1 MKMLQWL
8 LALSLVGLAPLTK
21 QLSPQVVSPAG
32 YEPLKDQ
39 AEELYT
45 QGSYSKAREL
55 YQKADALELPAAEAR
70 WVDFRLADTLWRSQ
84 ASTGTTDTSL
94 LEQAAGR
101 LQALL
106 RGEERDRVWAE
117 AQESM
122 GDYWWIRRESRNWSQ
137 AWGHYSQALDWWG
150 GARDID
156 LARRRYLGIVFRVA
170 EPPRAEPYAYY
181 GYYGNNLSVAVLEN
195 ALKIVQNDEDR
206 AHAHYLLAMTL
217 RQQGGDQGV
226 RSRVVEEFEAALE
239 GSRSTQWYDDALY
252 HFAEWLTQYGRF
264 TVNDDGESVLR
275 PDYVKALALYRRL
288 VTDYAKGET
297 RYFDNATSRIATIT
311 GLEIG
316 VQVSNIFLPGT
327 EVSFHLSWRNIKEID
342 LAVYKV
348 ELTRD
353 WDLSREDGRL
363 LGSID
368 LAGDSQL
375 KTWKKQTGDRGDY
388 QPGQET
394 IRLDEKLPLGAYL
407 LEATSGA
414 QSARELILVTD
425 AALVLKSSGRKALAY
440 FCNAVD
446 GSPIAG
452 ATVVLW
458 ENRGNIESW
467 HALHG
472 ETNDDGMFFFDLSA
486 DRDYSNLHAIAALT
500 DRQAFVTGYANA
512 YADAERAWR
521 IYAYTD
527 RPAYRPGE
535 QVRWKLVARVS
546 ASAGY
551 TTPSGKA
558 LEYQIDDPRGTKV
571 EEGQLTLNGFGS
583 AWGSLELEE
592 TMPLGEYRVTFWDEG
607 RENQIGY
614 ATLFRLEEYKL
625 PEFKVAIQT
634 PVEEGKKKT
643 FRLGDKVE
651 VEIQADYYFG
661 GPVADATVEVLVYQN
676 PYYPW
681 WRPPRE
687 FPWYYEAPQP
697 RHIYYPGGGG
707 GQVVVR
713 ETLRT
718 DAEGKA
724 VLSFD
729 TPRHHRQDLQYR
741 IEARVTDASRREII
755 GSDSVRV
762 TRQSYYVYPRAR
774 HRLYRPRD
782 QVAVDFKTVDA
793 NKEPVAVEGTVKV
806 TRDRWVESIGYEH
819 EEILSQTVKT
829 DSAGEAELSFA
840 AQREGYYRIVWTS
853 PDPGARPIQAETT
866 VWVATHAT
874 AELGYRHGGL
884 EIILDKDTF
893 RVGQRA
899 PVMLSVPTNDRYV
912 LLGLEAEDIEEVRLV
927 HVTGSV
933 KLVELAIE
941 TRHVPNFFLTAAMV
955 NDAQLFFDQEE
966 IVVPPVRNFLD
977 LEVKADK
984 EQYLP
989 GEEATLTVTARD
1001 HRGRP
1006 VEAEIGL
1013 GVADESIYYIQED
1026 YAGDPRQFYFGR
1038 KRPLLVRT
1046 TSTFQNKSYLGP
1058 RPSEP
1063 EPVAQVGGEMRAE
1076 EAPASVGALS
1086 EGLAR
1091 KSARFA
1097 EQSLDAAL
1105 APAAS
1110 APAPPAE
1117 AGLGAG
1123 AQAAVQVRSDFRST
1137 VFWKPDVV
1145 TDSNGKATVKL
1156 KYADSLTGWKATAR
1170 AVTRNDLVGIAT
1182 ATTRTQKPLMVRL
1195 QAPRFFVVGDIVTIS
1210 ALINNTT
1217 EETLS
1222 VSPSLD
1228 VEGLERVDGGSAGEV
1243 EVSAG
1248 GETRINWQVSVEHPG
1263 HAGLRASVRAGD
1275 HTDAME
1281 KSYLVHDHGI
1291 EKLIAVAGKVRGDDL
1306 TVGLDLPRERRRGS
1320 TRMSVQVAPSLA
1332 VTMLDALPYLIDYP
1346 YGCTEQTLSR
1356 FLPAVITAKTLR
1368 EVGLSPEAALG
1379 KVFGGIEDEYR
1390 GRTHPEGQKNL
1401 AELDAMVEKGLRRLY
1416 DFQHPDGGWGWWKDG
1431 ESDHFMTAYVVWGL
1445 ALGNQAGIDV
1455 NQDVLA
1461 RGARF
1466 LDQEIV
1472 EEEARLDI
1480 QAWMLHAL
1488 AGYRR
1493 SSGHTRFQTAAWENL
1508 WDHRTRLNAYTR
1520 ALLALSAH
1528 EMGFAERA
1536 RILVDNLENGVQIDD
1551 APDQSIVSRGT
1562 SQSGQGVMATAHWG
1576 EDGLYWRWSQGGVE
1590 ATAFALRAL
1599 LAIDPENR
1607 LVEPVSN
1614 WLIKNRRGAQWSN
1627 TRDTAIVVLALNDY
1641 LRVSGEVTQPLEYEI
1656 SVNGRVIARQ
1666 SLTPEE
1672 MLAAPSR
1679 YTIDSGD
1686 LRDGRNEIQ
1695 IRRLEGQGPIYFSVE
1710 ALYFSLE
1717 EPVTAAGNEI
1727 FVRRR
1732 YQKLVPRPTLLKGT
1746 VYDRQVLEDG
1756 DEVRSGERVEV
1767 TLTIEAKNNY
1777 EYLVFEDLKPAG
1789 LEAVEIRSGE
1799 PVYARELKS
1808 AAVKEKFGPGKAPS
1822 APPRSVRQNPR
1833 DQGSGSNYTGRSR
1846 WVYQELRDRK
1856 VALFI
1861 DKLPQ
1866 GVWEIRYDLR
1876 AEVPGHFHALPV
1888 LGHAMYVPEIRCNG
1902 QELRIDVI
1910 DR

>member
-1 MKMLQWL
+1 
-8 LALSLVGLAPLTK
+8 
-21 QLSPQVVSPAG
+21 
-32 YEPLKDQ
+32 
-39 AEELYT
+39 
-45 QGSYSKAREL
+45 
-55 YQKADALELPAAEAR
+55 
-70 WVDFRLADTLWRSQ
+70 
-84 ASTGTTDTSL
+84 
-94 LEQAAGR
+94 
-101 LQALL
+101 
-106 RGEERDRVWAE
+106 
-117 AQESM
+117 
-122 GDYWWIRRESRNWSQ
+122 
-137 AWGHYSQALDWWG
+137 
-150 GARDID
+150 
-156 LARRRYLGIVFRVA
+156 
-170 EPPRAEPYAYY
+170 
-181 GYYGNNLSVAVLEN
+181 
-195 ALKIVQNDEDR
+195 
-206 AHAHYLLAMTL
+206 
-217 RQQGGDQGV
+217 
-226 RSRVVEEFEAALE
+226 
-239 GSRSTQWYDDALY
+239 
-252 HFAEWLTQYGRF
+252 
-264 TVNDDGESVLR
+264 
-275 PDYVKALALYRRL
+275 L
-288 VTDYAKGET
+288 VTEYAKGET
-297 RYFDNATSRIATIT
+297 RYFDDATSRIATIT
-311 GLEIG
+311 GPEIG

-327 EVSFHLSWRNIKEID
+327 EVSFHLNWRNVTEIT

-348 ELTRD
+348 QLTRD
-353 WDLSREDGRL
+353 WDLSREEGQIL
-363 LGSID
+363 ASIES
-368 LAGDSQL
+368 AADSQL
-375 KTWKKQTGDRGDY
+375 KTWRKQTGDKGDH

-407 LEATSGA
+407 LEATSGT

-452 ATVVLW
+452 AAVVLW
-458 ENRGNIESW
+458 ENRGSNQTW
-467 HALHG
+467 HARQG
-472 ETNDDGMFFFDLSA
+472 ETNEDGIAFFELSA
-486 DRDYSNLHAIAALT
+486 DRNYSNLHAIAGLT
-500 DRQAFVTGYANA
+500 DRQAFAAGYANA
-512 YADAERAWR
+512 QAGAERDWR

-527 RPAYRPGE
+527 RPAYRPDE
-535 QVRWKLVARVS
+535 QVHWKLVARVW
-546 ASAGY
+546 ASTGY
-551 TTPSGKA
+551 STPSGKI

-571 EEGQLTLNGFGS
+571 EEGKLTLNGFGS

-592 TMPLGEYRVTFWDEG
+592 TMPLGEYRVTFWDD
-607 RENQIGY
+607 RRANQIGY

-625 PEFKVAIQT
+625 PEFKVTIHT

-643 FRLGDKVE
+643 FRLGEKVE

-661 GPVADATVEVLVYQN
+661 GSVADATVEVVVYQN
-676 PYYPW
+676 PYYAW
-681 WRPPRE
+681 WRPQRE

-697 RHIYYPGGGG
+697 RHFYYPGGGG

-729 TPRHHRQDLQYR
+729 TPRHHGQDLEYR
-741 IEARVTDASRREII
+741 IEARVTDASRREIV
-755 GSDSVRV
+755 GSGSLRV

-774 HRLYRPRD
+774 HRIYRPRD
-782 QVAVDFKTVDA
+782 RVAVDFKTVDA
-793 NKEPVAVEGTVKV
+793 NKEPVAVEATLKV
-806 TRDRWVESIGYEH
+806 TRDQWVEVWVNPNGREVRGEALRQAREQGPIFPPPTPTGGIPWRLKFSGYEH
-819 EEILSQTVKT
+819 EDILSQTVKT
-829 DSAGEAELSFA
+829 DAAGEAELSFT
-840 AQREGYYRIVWTS
+840 AQREGYYRIAWTG
-853 PDPGARPIQAETT
+853 PDPGAQPIQGETT
-866 VWVATHAT
+866 VWVATNAT
-874 AELGYRHGGL
+874 TELGYRHGGL
-884 EIILDKDTF
+884 EIVVDKDTF

-912 LLGLEAEDIEEVRLV
+912 LLALEAEDIEDVRLV

-933 KLVELAIE
+933 KLVELSIE
-941 TRHVPNFFLTAAMV
+941 SRHVPNFFLTAAMV
-955 NDAQLFFDQEE
+955 NDSQLFFDQEE
-966 IVVPPVRNFLD
+966 IVVPPVQNFLD
-977 LEVKADK
+977 LEVVADK

-989 GEEATLTVTARD
+989 GDEATLTVTARD

-1046 TSTFQNKSYLGP
+1046 TSTFQSKPYLGP
-1058 RPSEP
+1058 RSIEP
-1063 EPVAQVGGEMRAE
+1063 EPEAEVGRGARDEESLRA
-1076 EAPASVGALS
+1076 VGALS
-1086 EGLAR
+1086 EAMPAR
-1091 KSARFA
+1091 KSARAGLFVA
-1097 EQSLDAAL
+1097 DAAS

-1110 APAPPAE
+1110 SPAPPAE
-1117 AGLGAG
+1117 AGLGG
-1123 AQAAVQVRSDFRST
+1123 GMEQAVQVRSDFRST
-1137 VFWKPDVV
+1137 VLWKPDVV
-1145 TDSNGKATVKL
+1145 TDSTGKATVKL
-1156 KYADSLTGWKATAR
+1156 KYADSLTGWKTTAR
-1170 AVTRNDLVGIAT
+1170 AVTRNDLVGIANT
-1182 ATTRTQKPLMVRL
+1182 TTRTQKPLMVRL
-1195 QAPRFFVVGDIVTIS
+1195 QAPRFFVVGDRVTIS

-1222 VSPSLD
+1222 VSPSVD
-1228 VEGLERVDGGSAGEV
+1228 VEGLKLVDGGSAGEV

-1248 GETRINWQVSVEHPG
+1248 GETRIDWQVSVEHPG
-1263 HAGLRASVRAGD
+1263 HARFRASVRAGD

-1291 EKLIAVAGKVRGDDL
+1291 EKLIATAGKVREGADNL
-1306 TVGLDLPRERRRGS
+1306 TVGVDLPRERRRGS

-1346 YGCTEQTLSR
+1346 YGCTEQTMSR

-1368 EVGLSPEAALG
+1368 DVGLSPEAAMG
-1379 KVFGGIEDEYR
+1379 KVFGGIEDAYR
-1390 GRTHPEGQKNL
+1390 GRTHPEGRKNL
-1401 AELDAMVEKGLRRLY
+1401 DELDEMVEKGLRRLY
-1416 DFQHPDGGWGWWKDG
+1416 DFQHPDGGWGWWKEG

-1445 ALGNQAGIDV
+1445 ALGSQAGIDV

-1461 RGARF
+1461 RGASF

-1472 EEEARLDI
+1472 EEETRFDI

-1488 AGYRR
+1488 ASYRHA
-1493 SSGHTRFQTAAWENL
+1493 SGHTRFQTTAWENL
-1508 WDHRTRLNAYTR
+1508 WGNRTRLNAYTR
-1520 ALLALSAH
+1520 SLLALSAH

-1536 RILVDNLENGVQIDD
+1536 QILVDNLENGVQIDD
-1551 APDQSIVSRGT
+1551 APNQSIVSRGT

-1599 LAIDPENR
+1599 LAIDPQNR

-1641 LRVSGEVTQPLEYEI
+1641 LRASGEVAQPLEYEI

-1686 LRDGRNEIQ
+1686 VQDGRNEIQ

-1710 ALYFSLE
+1710 VLFFSLE

-1746 VYDRQVLEDG
+1746 VYDRQTLEDG
-1756 DEVRSGERVEV
+1756 DEVTSGERVEV

-1808 AAVKEKFGPGKAPS
+1808 AAVKEKFQPSVVPS
-1822 APPRSVRQNPR
+1822 APPRSVRPTPHDR
-1833 DQGSGSNYTGRSR
+1833 GPDSDYTGRSR

-1866 GVWEIRYDLR
+1866 GVWEISYELR

-1902 QELRIDVI
+1902 EELRIDVI